1 MNQSA
6 KYDAGKPRPTLVSTN
21 LIRAVMAIR
30 EYGTAKY
37 GSPNNW
43 RSVEPERYRDALYR
57 HWLAYLDGERCD
69 PESGLPHLWHLVCNA
84 MFLID
89 MEEPSIP
96 PERRVRT
103 MASHEHIQA
112 FLMHEIE
119 ELLEAIQKRGVGYI
133 DRTGVGEIDYKIDG
147 VVYHIKITE
156 TED

>member
-1 MNQSA
+1 
-6 KYDAGKPRPTLVSTN
+6 
-21 LIRAVMAIR
+21 
-30 EYGTAKY
+30 
-37 GSPNNW
+37 
-43 RSVEPERYRDALYR
+43 
-57 HWLAYLDGERCD
+57 
-69 PESGLPHLWHLVCNA
+69 
-84 MFLID
+84 
-89 MEEPSIP
+89 
-96 PERRVRT
+96 